1 VLRSYAKFLEEVKN
15 DPWTASKYYT
25 EADKQEEVQELAQND
40 ARFTAGV
47 AEDAA
52 QAMLSQVDER
62 NNAVMVINASGIIQ
76 MANKMLLKMLG
87 YKKSDMEGAC
97 AEAQHL
103 RVAWLLAGDDG
114 PGRGGDARC
123 RSPRY
128 PAQAHKR
135 LHGLL
140 LRAPCCGPP
149 VRWPTLP
156 LATHNRPRRPS
167 PTNQARTSP

>member
-1 VLRSYAKFLEEVKN
+1 MLRSYAKFLEEVKN

-40 ARFTAGV
+40 AMFTAGV

-62 NNAVMVINASGIIQ
+62 NNAVAVINASGVIQ
-76 MANKMLLKMLG
+76 MANKVLLKMLG

-97 AEAQHL
+97 VQKKGGGGEQ
-103 RVAWLLAGDDG
+103 
-114 PGRGGDARC
+114 PGQGGDARC
-123 RSPRY
+123 RS
-128 PAQAHKR
+128 
-135 LHGLL
+135 LHGTPSC
-140 LRAPCCGPP
+140 APCCAPLD
-149 VRWPTLP
+149 RWPSLP
-156 LATHNRPRRPS
+156 LAMHNRPRRAS

>member
-40 ARFTAGV
+40 AMFTAGV

-52 QAMLSQVDER
+52 QSMLSQVDER
-62 NNAVMVINASGIIQ
+62 NNAVIVINASGIIQ
-76 MANKMLLKMLG
+76 MANKVLLKMLG

-97 AEAQHL
+97 VHETKGGCGATA
-103 RVAWLLAGDDG
+103 RTGAMRAAW
-114 PGRGGDARC
+114 
-123 RSPRY
+123 SPKY

-135 LHGLL
+135 LHGTPSA
-140 LRAPCCGPP
+140 RAMLCPARLVANPAACHAQSAPP
-149 VRWPTLP
+149 
-156 LATHNRPRRPS
+156 PS